1 MRILE
6 GALELTFHGDVK
18 RCPIAGVRDPAGQVE
33 IAVATPFGLRRV
45 QVTLDASRRLTTAHT
60 FAFDYETGEVERF
73 ELDISGG
80 AVAGNQRRYEGHIT
94 GGGLQGRWEITELGP
109 FDDEA
114 EEAAHALGVS
124 VRVPAEQTPAPVREP
139 E

>member
-6 GALELTFHGDVK
+6 GALELSFHGDVK
-18 RCPIAGVRDPAGQVE
+18 RCPIAGVRDPGGQVE

-45 QVTLDASRRLTTAHT
+45 QVTLDPSRRLSTAHT
-60 FAFDYETGEVERF
+60 FAFDYETGKVERF

-80 AVAGNQRRYEGHIT
+80 AVADNLRRYEGT
-94 GGGLQGRWEITELGP
+94 VSGGGLQGRWAITELGP
-109 FDDEA
+109 FDDEG

-124 VRVPAEQTPAPVREP
+124 VRVPEEQTPAPLRDP